1 MYSSCRGAEL
11 GGAKSTTACI
21 MSLRIAGKNN
31 VELAVS
37 TQTSYQ
43 ATKFNSLSNLPAL
56 RYVDWLKI
64 W

>member
-1 MYSSCRGAEL
+1 MYSSCRGARL
-11 GGAKSTTACI
+11 GGAMSTTACI

-31 VELAVS
+31 IELAVS

-43 ATKFNSLSNLPAL
+43 ATKFNSLSNFPAIC
-56 RYVDWLKI
+56 YIDWLKI

>member
-1 MYSSCRGAEL
+1 MYSSCRGTGP

-21 MSLRIAGKNN
+21 MSLRIAGKII

-43 ATKFNSLSNLPAL
+43 ATKCNSLSNLPAI
-56 RYVDWLKI
+56 RYVDWQKI